1 MYIGVA
7 IPLVIGLIV
16 FVVRQLIREG
26 RLIRERLGDYVRLG
40 WLPES
45 DPEALSRLRT
55 RTRALWHAVFLGP
68 DAFLATIRMQRAV
81 TELAYLR
88 DAMTRGLIDD
98 AGLARER
105 DVLAKIRAGTRQGH
119 RAAGGPGGVP
129 VVPPTPSVD
138 LRLCAAL
145 VPRSCRP
152 RRQLSGTDP
161 GHRGGRT
168 PSGKLLPSTQ
178 KSIPAGNR
186 PTSRRWMSG

>member
-1 MYIGVA
+1 MI
-7 IPLVIGLIV
+7 
-16 FVVRQLIREG
+16 RQLIREG

-105 DVLAKIRAGTRQGH
+105 DVLAIIRAVRGRAIVQPEG
-119 RAAGGPGGVP
+119 RAAY
-129 VVPPTPSVD
+129 PSF
-138 LRLCAAL
+138 
-145 VPRSCRP
+145 
-152 RRQLSGTDP
+152 RRQPAPISGYAPPSFP
-161 GHRGGRT
+161 G
-168 PSGKLLPSTQ
+168 
-178 KSIPAGNR
+178 PAGLGGNY
-186 PTSRRWMSG
+186 PAPAPVTQAAATIPPAANAATVPLGQTATQYSEVDPSWKPPGE